1 MISTGKMSIVLV
13 ALLGTAA
20 VAQAQWPLGKD
31 LIEATSKKEAGVQVT
46 ATGRFQIFISP
57 NQREHT
63 FMLDTDTGKIW
74 IMTKDNLSGNFTMDR
89 VQVEEVDKQ
98 WKPAKEKAQEPS
110 SAK

>member
-1 MISTGKMSIVLV
+1 MISTGKMAIVLV
-13 ALLGTAA
+13 ALLGTSV

-31 LIEATSKKEAGVQVT
+31 LSDAASKQEAGVHVT
-46 ATGRFQIFISP
+46 AAGRFQIFISP
-57 NQREHT
+57 NQKEHT

-98 WKPAKEKAQEPS
+98 WKPAKDKAPEPS
-110 SAK
+110 PAK